1 MLQLVNGGWPAIN
14 FLIASDVCG
23 RVTPLK
29 YFLRSVVMESPMSA
43 QIVKNLVSFF
53 SLCPWWQAYANSS

>member
-53 SLCPWWQAYANSS
+53 SLCP